1 MSTIQTSGKNT
12 VNTSMNAEKSLL
24 EKPEG
29 DKIKEKLLRK
39 GIQKTMMKRNNAKM
53 HPNSIDRSGISIKQ
67 K

>member
-1 MSTIQTSGKNT
+1 
-12 VNTSMNAEKSLL
+12 MNAEKSLL